1 MHFGPSSL
9 SDIRVGI
16 ESQGN
21 LESGFLSDFVWS
33 LSQNLH
39 E

>member
-9 SDIRVGI
+9 SDIPVGM
-16 ESQGN
+16 ESLGN
-21 LESGFLSDFVWS
+21 VESGFLSDFVWS